1 METEHATVSLSRL
14 NDEFRK
20 RGDGVTITHGVQ
32 LLEDLYGLL
41 GSVRWYDDFNADND
55 PYQEHDFGSLD
66 WHGTPVF
73 WKIDYYDATLRGWC
87 DPEDPACRRLLT
99 VMLASEY

>member
-1 METEHATVSLSRL
+1 MGTVTNAASL

-41 GSVRWYDDFNADND
+41 ESVRWYDKFTADND
-55 PYQEHDFGSLD
+55 PYGEHDFGSLV
-66 WHGTPVF
+66 WAGQKVF
-73 WKIDYYDATLRGWC
+73 WKIDYYDATLREWC
-87 DPEDPACRRLLT
+87 HPEDVACRRLLT